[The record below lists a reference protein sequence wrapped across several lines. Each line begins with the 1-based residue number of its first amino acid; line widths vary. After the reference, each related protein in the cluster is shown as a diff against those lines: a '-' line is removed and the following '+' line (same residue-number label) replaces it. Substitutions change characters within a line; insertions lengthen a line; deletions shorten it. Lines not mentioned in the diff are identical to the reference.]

1 MLLKNKY
8 QLFALISFVI
18 LSIIAA
24 VIYYQFW
31 LNLSPE
37 EQTVLGKIFK
47 DNIGPIFIAF
57 VLIVF
62 AFGLA
67 FDQFLNTYVLP
78 LKRTVEELSIVT
90 SVNSSHRISLEGS
103 TELES
108 LVDMINKMAD
118 RIELSE
124 QEIEKTIQQAKRE
137 SEEEKNRLAAVI
149 SGFPEGIIICNINWQ
164 ILLYNQKAR
173 SLLADQSDDQ
183 QGNRIP
189 SDSLGLGRSILGILN
204 KKQVVH
210 VFDELTN
217 RLEKEEDQSGYH
229 FAHTTNGGGMLD
241 IHAIPIIADDI
252 EIFGFVLIVK
262 DITQRMVVEDQR
274 EVYLDSLITSIR
286 SAMSGIRA
294 AMETIIDFPDMGADE
309 LTKLRRIIL
318 DETHNLSSV
327 IDCPEVESILGSK
340 SEWPMEDFQCD
351 ELLEIIRKKAQSDLA
366 LSIEV
371 QSGDENLWIHVD
383 SFSIV
388 HAVLFQLH
396 KLVLKNEPEW
406 IQCRF
411 KQSGKSVM
419 FDLAWQGASISPQD
433 LNQWV
438 FQRMEIGEASIP
450 LTLKETMR
458 QHNTEIWPQV
468 TSDGYPCLRM
478 MFPKVTSK
486 LVTNDRPHT
495 AISVKSRTEFYDF
508 DIFNQVEILDFE
520 EDRLLSELTYTVFDT
535 ETTGLNPKED
545 EIISI
550 GALRIVN
557 GRLLREESFDR
568 LIDPHRSIPKES
580 IKYHGIKADMLK
592 GQPDIKVILPNF
604 YNFARDTVLIGHNAA
619 FDMKML
625 QMKERSTGISFTNPV
640 LDTLLL
646 SAVINPAQ
654 KKHHL
659 EAIAKRLGIR
669 VIGRHTALGD
679 ALTTGELFLKMI
691 PLLETKNIFTLKQA
705 IEASR
710 KTYYAR
716 LKY

>member
-8 QLFALISFVI
+8 QLFALISFII

-37 EQTVLGKIFK
+37 EQVILGKIFK

-57 VLIVF
+57 VLIAF

-90 SVNSSHRISLEGS
+90 SANPSHRISLEGS
-103 TELES
+103 NDLET
-108 LVDMINKMAD
+108 LVDMINEMAD
-118 RIELSE
+118 RIEVSE
-124 QEIEKTIQQAKRE
+124 QEIENTIQQAKRE

-173 SLLADQSDDQ
+173 SLLIDQAEDQ
-183 QGNRIP
+183 EGKQ
-189 SDSLGLGRSILGILN
+189 SATDSLGLGRSILGILN
-204 KKQVVH
+204 KNQVVH

-217 RLEKEEDQSGYH
+217 RLEKEEDHSGYH
-229 FAHTTNGGGMLD
+229 FAHTTGSGGMLD
-241 IHAIPIIADDI
+241 VYAIPIITNEI
-252 EIFGFVLIVK
+252 QIFGFVLIVK

-294 AMETIIDFPDMGADE
+294 AMETIMDFPDMGPDE
-309 LTKLRRIIL
+309 LAKLRRIIL

-351 ELLEIIRKKAQSDLA
+351 DLLEIIRKKAQSDLK

-371 QSGDENLWIHVD
+371 QSSDENLWIHVD

-396 KLVLKNEPEW
+396 KLVSKVGPKW

-419 FDLAWQGASISPQD
+419 FDLTWQGNAILPQD

-438 FQRMEIGEASIP
+438 FQRMEIGEATIP
-450 LTLKETMR
+450 FTLKETMR

-478 MFPKVTSK
+478 MFPKVASK
-486 LVTNDRPHT
+486 VVTNDRAHA

-508 DIFNQVEILDFE
+508 DIFNRVEALDPE
-520 EDRLLSELTYTVFDT
+520 EDSFLSDLTYTVFDT

-568 LIDPHRSIPKES
+568 LVNPNRSIPKES
-580 IKYHGIKADMLK
+580 IKYHGIKANMLK
-592 GQPDIKVILPNF
+592 GQPDIKVTLPGF
-604 YNFARDTVLIGHNAA
+604 FSFAKDTVLIGHNAA

-625 QMKERSTGISFTNPV
+625 QMKEKATGISFTNPV

-654 KKHHL
+654 KNHSL

-691 PLLETKNIFTLKQA
+691 PLLETKSIFTLKQA
-705 IEASR
+705 IDASR